1 MRLLFLSRFAMS
13 KPANSPNQHR
23 IYINHKATNNIFLL
37 SDKPVHLNTKIFT
50 LLRGPPPHA
59 IRHKHPQICSI
70 KIEKANGKLLHQNE
84 LVSCRFVFSRM
95 LNMNELPAMDY
106 PRGFVSSK
114 INTCRLW
121 LQD

>member
-50 LLRGPPPHA
+50 LLQGPPPYA
-59 IRHKHPQICSI
+59 IQHKHPQIYVLS
-70 KIEKANGKLLHQNE
+70 KLKKSTEN
-84 LVSCRFVFSRM
+84 CYTKT
-95 LNMNELPAMDY
+95 N
-106 PRGFVSSK
+106 
-114 INTCRLW
+114 
-121 LQD
+121 